1 MRQKKLEMLK
11 ALAATQ
17 KLSQKLEQEK
27 HLNVVQTKMMEI
39 ELNEMKQHL
48 ESLEQ
53 RRSELLIRRDELE
66 ESVTD
71 GTSKQSPDDS
81 THESKDS
88 KAGG

>member
-17 KLSQKLEQEK
+17 KLGQKLEQEK

-53 RRSELLIRRDELE
+53 RRGELLIRRDELE
-66 ESVTD
+66 ESFTD
-71 GTSKQSPDDS
+71 KSSGSPENSAPDDS
-81 THESKDS
+81 ANFNT
-88 KAGG
+88 GG